1 MQYFSAK
8 PSPLLA
14 RYVKNYWALEN
25 CLPPGKVYH
34 HRIIPTGLPDLSFY
48 LHNRPRITE
57 TGKSFETAST
67 LTGQQK
73 AFYNLALTGQTT
85 LFSVTFQPSGLAA
98 FFPLPAKEL
107 FSLHVPLQQLL
118 APDTVRKMEDQLF
131 EASSFDEKVRIVE
144 TFLMRLLRE
153 NTNDYPGERIAA
165 SIARVN
171 KTTGHIAV
179 DQLAADACYSRKQ
192 FERVFSAKVGISP
205 GQFLRVVRF
214 QHALH
219 LQSVNPSHSL
229 TQLSYMSGYYDQA
242 HMINEFHKLSGLT
255 PSAFFKVSVPY
266 SDYFG

>member
-14 RYVKNYWALEN
+14 RYIKNYWALEN
-25 CLPPGKVYH
+25 CMPAGKVYH

-73 AFYNLALTGQTT
+73 AFYNLALSGQTT

-107 FSLHVPLQQLL
+107 FSLHVPLQHLL
-118 APDTVRKMEDQLF
+118 AADRVRKTEDLLY
-131 EASSFDEKVRIVE
+131 EASSFEEQVRIVE
-144 TFLMRLLRE
+144 AFLIGLLRE

-165 SIARVN
+165 SIEKVN

-179 DQLAADACYSRKQ
+179 DQLAAEACYSRKQ

-242 HMINEFHKLSGLT
+242 HMINEFQKFSGLT
-255 PSAFFKVSVPY
+255 PSQYFKDCAPF
-266 SDYFG
+266 SDYFQ

>member
-8 PSPLLA
+8 PSPMLA

-25 CLPPGKVYH
+25 CLPAGKVYH

-48 LHNRPRITE
+48 LRSRPRITE

-107 FSLHVPLQQLL
+107 FSLHVPLQHLL
-118 APDTVRKMEDQLF
+118 PTDRVRKTEDQLY
-131 EASSFDEKVRIVE
+131 EASSFEEQVRIVE
-144 TFLMRLLRE
+144 TFLIGLLRE

-165 SIARVN
+165 SIEKVN

-179 DQLAADACYSRKQ
+179 DQLAAEACYSRKQ

-229 TQLSYMSGYYDQA
+229 TQLSYMCGYYDQA
-242 HMINEFHKLSGLT
+242 HMINEFQKFSGLT
-255 PSAFFKVSVPY
+255 PSQYFKDCAPI
-266 SDYFG
+266 SDYFQ